1 MKRLS
6 SVIAL
11 LAVAAVS
18 LAAMP
23 AGQTGASGSAQAAG
37 LQVADAKLGKGV
49 ENREIKD
56 EATTFAVGDK
66 VFLWL
71 KVTGGPGDLKVNWK
85 QGDMTDSVSLNIG
98 GSSWRTWSSKT
109 VSKAGSWT
117 VTVTDASGTSLKE
130 LTFTVQ

>member
-11 LAVAAVS
+11 FAVLAISVAAAPVRRQAG
-18 LAAMP
+18 AAP
-23 AGQTGASGSAQAAG
+23 AAG

-71 KVTGGPGDLKVNWK
+71 KVTGGPGDIKVNWK
-85 QGDMTDSVSLNIG
+85 MGDNTDTVSLNVG
-98 GSSWRTWSSKT
+98 GNPWRTWSSKT

-117 VTVTDASGTSLKE
+117 VSVTDASGTSLKE
-130 LTFTVQ
+130 MTFTVQ

>member
-1 MKRLS
+1 MKQLS
-6 SVIAL
+6 SMIVL

-18 LAAMP
+18 LAATP
-23 AGQTGASGSAQAAG
+23 AGRQAGAATASI
-37 LQVADAKLGKGV
+37 QVAEAKLGKSV
-49 ENREIKD
+49 ENKDIKD

-71 KVTGGPGDLKVNWK
+71 KVTGGPGDIKVNWK
-85 QGDMTDSVSLNIG
+85 MGDSTAEVSLNVAG
-98 GSSWRTWSSKT
+98 NPWRTWSSRT

-117 VTVTDASGTSLKE
+117 VTVTDASGATLKE

>member
-1 MKRLS
+1 MKRLLS
-6 SVIAL
+6 ITVL

-18 LAAMP
+18 LAAKP
-23 AGQTGASGSAQAAG
+23 ARGQAGAAAAGG

-49 ENREIKD
+49 ENRDIKD

-71 KVTGGPGDLKVNWK
+71 KVTGGPGDIKVTWK
-85 QGDMTDSVSLNIG
+85 MGDISDTVSLTIG
-98 GSSWRTWSSKT
+98 GSAWRTWSSKT
-109 VSKAGSWT
+109 ASKAGSWT
-117 VTVTDASGTSLKE
+117 VTVTDASGATLKE

>member
-1 MKRLS
+1 MKRLPS
-6 SVIAL
+6 IIVL
-11 LAVAAVS
+11 LAVAAVC
-18 LAAMP
+18 LAAKPVPGQAGAAP
-23 AGQTGASGSAQAAG
+23 AGG
-37 LQVADAKLGKGV
+37 LQVTDAKLGKGV

-85 QGDMTDSVSLNIG
+85 LGDNTDSVSLSVG
-98 GSSWRTWSSKT
+98 GSPWRTWSSKT
-109 VSKAGSWT
+109 VGKAGSWT
-117 VTVTDASGTSLKE
+117 VTVTDASGASLKE

>member
-6 SVIAL
+6 SIIVLFA
-11 LAVAAVS
+11 AAAVC
-18 LAAMP
+18 LAAKP
-23 AGQTGASGSAQAAG
+23 VQGQAGAAAAAGG
-37 LQVADAKLGKGV
+37 LQVADAKLGKSV

-71 KVTGGPGDLKVNWK
+71 KVTGGPGDIKVNWK
-85 QGDMTDSVSLNIG
+85 LGDNTDSVSLNIG
-98 GSSWRTWSSKT
+98 GNPWRTWSSRT
-109 VSKAGSWT
+109 VGKAGSWT
-117 VTVTDASGTSLKE
+117 VTVTDAAGATLKE